1 VHLNASASGGAF
13 VVAQRLN
20 EQLNSLPNVSSQ
32 HLVFTGQSSTE
43 YTLWSNTWMRKKW
56 AFLLHA
62 LEKLDFIRFEKNKS
76 VRFQYSHA
84 LTGINVLK
92 NPLVKDADVIHLHW
106 INKGFINLKGLAELL
121 KSGKKI
127 VWTAHDMWPFTGG
140 CYYSGDC
147 TNYTSGCIDCK
158 FLKNS
163 EIQLSS
169 KMLTNKAEL
178 LSQNKVSFI
187 SPSNWLLKI
196 AKKSMTFLDVNHL
209 CNGLDLN
216 VFRPII
222 KIQEETNGLF
232 VVGFS
237 AANLNDTRK
246 GMADFIQMIPILK
259 SVIPNLKIIFIG
271 TKKEELKLPPDVNSV
286 FSGYISDESKMVN
299 YLNTFNVFITT
310 SHEDNLPTT
319 IMESLAC
326 GVPVFAYRSGGIPEM
341 VNDQIGGSAEKFDFI
356 ALCDKVIEYYY
367 SENSYKEKIKEN
379 ARNFAIQNYDIKK
392 IAKRH
397 LEIYNNA

>member
-1 VHLNASASGGAF
+1 
-13 VVAQRLN
+13 
-20 EQLNSLPNVSSQ
+20 
-32 HLVFTGQSSTE
+32 
-43 YTLWSNTWMRKKW
+43 
-56 AFLLHA
+56 
-62 LEKLDFIRFEKNKS
+62 
-76 VRFQYSHA
+76 
-84 LTGINVLK
+84 
-92 NPLVKDADVIHLHW
+92 
-106 INKGFINLKGLAELL
+106 
-121 KSGKKI
+121 
-127 VWTAHDMWPFTGG
+127 
-140 CYYSGDC
+140 
-147 TNYTSGCIDCK
+147 
-158 FLKNS
+158 
-163 EIQLSS
+163 
-169 KMLTNKAEL
+169 
-178 LSQNKVSFI
+178 
-187 SPSNWLLKI
+187 
-196 AKKSMTFLDVNHL
+196 MTFLDVNHL